1 MKFIK
6 NELDALYDK
15 SLFRTLKTVEGAQ
28 AKEVRI
34 NGKEYL
40 SFCSNNYLGLAN
52 HPDVTQAVI
61 SAVSKYGWGAGAS
74 RLISGNMTLHETL
87 ENEIA
92 QFKGVESA
100 IVFPSGYMA
109 NIGTISSL
117 IGKGD
122 LVISDRLNHASI
134 IDGCRLSKATF
145 RVYPHCDMKRLT
157 KILEKSNGFRRKMI
171 ISDTLFSMDGDIA
184 PIKEIVMLA
193 KKYDCITMVDEAHAT
208 GVFGDNRRGV
218 LEYLNLENKIDVV
231 MGTLSKAVGSIGGF
245 VCGSYDLINY
255 LHNKARSFIYTT
267 ALPPAVCA
275 ASIAGLKII
284 KEKPE
289 LSNTLW
295 ENVNYIKTRLSEKK
309 INIGN
314 SESQIIP
321 IIIGDVE
328 KTNNFSKALF
338 DNKILIPAIRPP
350 TVPNDSSR
358 LRIAIMSSH
367 TSKDIDRFLDILF
380 GFIDISRS

>member
-1 MKFIK
+1 MEFITE
-6 NELDALYDK
+6 ELKELHGK
-15 SLFRTLKTVEGAQ
+15 SLYRTLKTVESSQ
-28 AKEVRI
+28 DKKVTI
-34 NGKEYL
+34 NGEEYL

-52 HPDVTQAVI
+52 HPDVIEAVI
-61 SAVSKYGWGAGAS
+61 SAVSKYGWGTGAS
-74 RLISGNMTLHETL
+74 RLISGNMILHETL

-122 LVISDRLNHASI
+122 IVISDRLNHASI
-134 IDGCRLSKATF
+134 IDGCRLSQATF
-145 RVYPHCDMKRLT
+145 RVYPHCDIKQLA
-157 KILEKSNGFRRKMI
+157 KILEKSKAFRRKMI

-193 KKYDCITMVDEAHAT
+193 KKHDCITMVDEAHAT

-245 VCGSYDLINY
+245 VCGSHNLINY
-255 LHNKARSFIYTT
+255 LRNKAKSFIYTT

-275 ASIAGLKII
+275 AAIVSLKII

-289 LSNTLW
+289 LCNILW
-295 ENVNYIKTRLSEKK
+295 ENIDYIKKRLSENN

-314 SESQIIP
+314 SKSQIIP

-328 KTNNFSKALF
+328 KTNSLAKALF
-338 DNKILIPAIRPP
+338 DNKVLIPAIRPP
-350 TVPNDSSR
+350 TVPKNSAL
-358 LRIAIMSSH
+358 LRVTITSLH
-367 TSKDIDRFLDILF
+367 TSKDIDRFLNVLF
-380 GFIDISRS
+380 NLLNISGS